1 MGGSEQQC
9 VPTNGEC
16 GGPGRHTETCC
27 HGKCERQ
34 PFVGGSGIMKCVD
47 KQISPLNSYSEGSE
61 QQCVPT
67 NGECGG
73 PGRQTET
80 CCHGKCQKLLGG
92 DGTMKCVEEQQCVP
106 TNGECGGAGRHT
118 ETCCHGKCESQ
129 PFVGGSG
136 IMKCVDKQ
144 CAAPHAECGGPG
156 RQALH

>member
-80 CCHGKCQKLLGG
+80 CCHGKC
-92 DGTMKCVEEQQCVP
+92 
-106 TNGECGGAGRHT
+106 
-118 ETCCHGKCESQ
+118 ESQ
-129 PFVGGSG
+129 PFVVGSG

-156 RQALH
+156 RQALPCCVPEFSCEAPFGSAVMKCM